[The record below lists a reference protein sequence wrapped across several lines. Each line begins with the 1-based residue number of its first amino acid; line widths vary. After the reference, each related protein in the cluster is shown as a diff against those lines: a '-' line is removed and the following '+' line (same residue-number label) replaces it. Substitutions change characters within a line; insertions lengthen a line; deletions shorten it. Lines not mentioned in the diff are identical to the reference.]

1 MGLAI
6 IDSVIGLAAPLLDK
20 FVVDKDKKAEFEHEL
35 KMVLHNANLQQNQI
49 NLEQAKTI
57 KYKWLQN
64 PPRQW
69 LILQTQRIMYT
80 PY

>member
-6 IDSVIGLAAPLLDK
+6 VDSVIGLAAPLLDK

-49 NLEQAKTI
+49 KPTLSLSKI
-57 KYKWLQN
+57 Y
-64 PPRQW
+64 
-69 LILQTQRIMYT
+69 LIVSRLIVYVSRIT
-80 PY
+80 SFTVIII